1 MVVRRNGFVVPAQI
15 LRRTRYAACL
25 AVLVGLCLAIDVSA
39 SRVSGDQPAGPPK
52 RTLGKPFA
60 CADYGGNKVCLV
72 DKEGLITWQYAA
84 DRPMDVWV
92 LANGNVL
99 FSHVKGAME
108 VTRDKKLV
116 WEYKTD
122 EANEVH
128 SCQPLPD
135 GLVLV
140 AESGPMRLRE
150 VGRDGRIVREVALK
164 TECRETHLQMRGVR
178 KLANGHYLV
187 GQYQDGAVREYDA
200 EGKVVGEIP
209 MAMPFGGIRLPDGHT
224 LIGAGDAHRIV
235 EVDEK
240 GKVVWEVKEND
251 LPGNPLRF
259 VAGLQRLPNG
269 NTLVCNWGGHGHI
282 GEQPQIV
289 EITRDK
295 RVVGELY
302 DFQQF
307 NTISGIVLL
316 DMEGDPSRFELL
328 R

>member
-1 MVVRRNGFVVPAQI
+1 MGVRMSQMVSLAPIFQ
-15 LRRTRYAACL
+15 RTRYSACL

-39 SRVSGDQPAGPPK
+39 LRVSGDQPAGPPK

-72 DKEGLITWQYAA
+72 DKDGLITWQIPAN
-84 DRPMDVWV
+84 RPMDVWV
-92 LANGNVL
+92 LKNGNVL

-108 VTRDKKLV
+108 VTPDKKTV

-128 SCQPLPD
+128 ACQPLPD
-135 GLVLV
+135 GVVLV

-150 VGRDGRIVREVALK
+150 VGRDGRVVREVKL
-164 TECRETHLQMRGVR
+164 TTQCRETHLQMRGVR

-187 GQYQDGAVREYDA
+187 GQYQDGVVREYDA
-200 EGKVVGEIP
+200 DGKIVGEIAL
-209 MAMPFGGIRLPDGHT
+209 AMPYGGIRLPDGNT
-224 LIGAGDAHRIV
+224 LIGAGDAHRMV
-235 EVDEK
+235 EVDKK
-240 GKVVWEVKEND
+240 GEVVWEVKEND

-302 DFQQF
+302 DFHQF
-307 NTISGIVLL
+307 NTISGIYLL
-316 DMEGDPSRFELL
+316 DSDDDPTRFEVL